1 MRQRFFFYQSDI
13 KSLELNAT
21 GLNFPLLLL
30 SERIIHEVAFPGLYG
45 AVVVFYK
52 KNFCMPFCSHT
63 SKTTCLN
70 LTGIFYILPVA
81 LASTSHIW

>member
-45 AVVVFYK
+45 AVVV
-52 KNFCMPFCSHT
+52 
-63 SKTTCLN
+63 
-70 LTGIFYILPVA
+70 
-81 LASTSHIW
+81 